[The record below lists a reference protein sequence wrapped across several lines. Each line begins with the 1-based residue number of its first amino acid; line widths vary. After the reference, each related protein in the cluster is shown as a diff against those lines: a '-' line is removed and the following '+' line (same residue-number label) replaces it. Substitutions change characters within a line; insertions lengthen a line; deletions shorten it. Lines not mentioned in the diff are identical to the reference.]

1 MSRTTDHFITLLE
14 ATEEISCLHDAL
26 QLELEYD
33 NSKGTSTKIQEY
45 FRELKYNYITEAL
58 KKYDLFDKVHH
69 YYNYSMQGLVQ
80 LFFDNEPQVL
90 DKIKTNQKS
99 LEEDWKISLANCIEE
114 RREAIVVTISIPE
127 SNLKN
132 KK

>member
-45 FRELKYNYITEAL
+45 FRELKYKYITEAL

-80 LFFDNEPQVL
+80 LFFDNEPRVL
-90 DKIKTNQKS
+90 DKIKTNQKA

>member
-45 FRELKYNYITEAL
+45 FRELKYDYITDTHSGCFDRSYFHPVFLYVGRILVFFLRRIIFL
-58 KKYDLFDKVHH
+58 KAVSYKYR
-69 YYNYSMQGLVQ
+69 
-80 LFFDNEPQVL
+80 
-90 DKIKTNQKS
+90 I
-99 LEEDWKISLANCIEE
+99 
-114 RREAIVVTISIPE
+114 
-127 SNLKN
+127 
-132 KK
+132 